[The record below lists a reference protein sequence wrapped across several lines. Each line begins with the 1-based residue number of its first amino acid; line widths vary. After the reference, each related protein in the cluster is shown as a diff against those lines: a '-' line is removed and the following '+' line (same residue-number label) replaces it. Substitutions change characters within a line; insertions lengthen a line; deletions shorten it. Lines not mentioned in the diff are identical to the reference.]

1 MHTSATRFTR
11 HGLAAAAVLL
21 ALPAWS
27 QTFTPD
33 GYQQERAA
41 CAAMSNPESRTNCL
55 RDLGAARQQHRS
67 QPRARAS
74 ADELQRNALRRC
86 EVHKDADARAIC
98 ERMARGEGDVSGS
111 VSGGGQIRSLETT
124 VPGPAPTLPP
134 STPPTPMPPSGAVP
148 PVSPSSTMPMQP
160 PVAPPVTSPRPPMPP
175 PTTVPPISSP
185 GTPLPPPPP
194 PPTMR

>member
-1 MHTSATRFTR
+1 MHTSASRFTR

-41 CAAMSNPESRTNCL
+41 CAAMSNPESRANCL

-67 QPRARAS
+67 QPRARVS
-74 ADELQRNALRRC
+74 ADELQRNAVRRC
-86 EVHKDADARAIC
+86 EAHKDADARAIC

-111 VSGGGQIRSLETT
+111 VSGGGQIRSLETIDRN
-124 VPGPAPTLPP
+124 APP
-134 STPPTPMPPSGAVP
+134 SMPPSSMPRAPMPGSVPPMGSPGGAAPGMNPPPTPVPPLSPPPTVPPPAVP
-148 PVSPSSTMPMQP
+148 PVTPAPSMP
-160 PVAPPVTSPRPPMPP
+160 APGAMPR
-175 PTTVPPISSP
+175 S
-185 GTPLPPPPP
+185 
-194 PPTMR
+194 

>member
-11 HGLAAAAVLL
+11 HGLAAAALVL

-41 CAAMSNPESRTNCL
+41 CAAMSNPESRANCL
-55 RDLGAARQQHRS
+55 RDLGAARQQQRS
-67 QPRARAS
+67 QPRARVS
-74 ADELQRNALRRC
+74 ADELQRNAVRRC
-86 EVHKDADARAIC
+86 EVHKDAGERAIC

-124 VPGPAPTLPP
+124 VPGSAMPPAMPP
-134 STPPTPMPPSGAVP
+134 SMPPAGSPPRPMPPMQPMPPAGAVP
-148 PVSPSSTMPMQP
+148 PMSPNTMPMQP
-160 PVAPPVTSPRPPMPP
+160 PVAPPGS
-175 PTTVPPISSP
+175 VPPAP
-185 GTPLPPPPP
+185 TLPAP
-194 PPTMR
+194 RS